1 MEAVPHQV
9 IATYTLS
16 NPLETANLLEKI
28 NSKLTKIKERL
39 GKETKAGKDKVDVE
53 VTQSDI
59 AVNLLVTINVDDE
72 AAAATARSKLPR
84 SEPIERLWGGEKER
98 KIPGMAALQW
108 PVQVE
113 PPINRGPLPPIPDSK
128 VKAQVKVDKAWKP
141 VPGARYTEGE
151 CKYLADKAIE
161 VLWEKVREQ
170 QRRLDPSAS
179 SLLSPTAP
187 SPSPSLP
194 QVKQRRCDPLREYLD
209 EIPPKSAAA
218 VGTAL
223 TDDIFSKPLETA
235 KVGKDETVKPETVKD
250 EELTNKV
257 KAKPGPGTVDQ
268 EPLKKVKD
276 AVDEIER

>member
-1 MEAVPHQV
+1 MSSSGVM
-9 IATYTLS
+9 
-16 NPLETANLLEKI
+16 
-28 NSKLTKIKERL
+28 
-39 GKETKAGKDKVDVE
+39 KAGKDKVGYEDVQVE
-53 VTQSDI
+53 VTDYEPGIGS
-59 AVNLLVTINVDDE
+59 AATLTIKVLVDDE
-72 AAAATARSKLPR
+72 AAAATALSKLPM
-84 SEPIERLWGGEKER
+84 SVPIERLLGGENLKAKER
-98 KIPGMAALQW
+98 NSLGLPTQKVPGSASMLGK
-108 PVQVE
+108 QVV
-113 PPINRGPLPPIPDSK
+113 PPISDPNKYSDHVKKALEDK
-128 VKAQVKVDKAWKP
+128 VKAQAKADKAWKP
-141 VPGARYTEGE
+141 VPEARYTKGE